1 MKNLYQVIKRPVITE
16 KSALQV
22 VDSKYTFKVDKRA
35 SKGEIKRAIE
45 KLFEVTV
52 LDVKTMSVKGKGKK
66 PDWKKAVV
74 TLKEGDKI
82 ELFEVGG

>member
-22 VDSKYTFKVDKRA
+22 ADSKYTFKVEKGA
-35 SKGEIKRAIE
+35 SKGEIKQAIE
-45 KLFEVTV
+45 KLFGVTV
-52 LDVKTMSVKGKGKK
+52 LDVKTMNVKGKGKK
-66 PDWKKAVV
+66 SDGKKAVV